1 MDMVNFTTPETVPSK
16 YSERRF
22 YRHSPYTTL
31 MRTTVEE
38 NAILGRWVGEKLAK
52 SKTRPVLILP
62 VRGFSEYDKEGG
74 VFYDPAADKAF
85 LDAAV
90 QPLGDRGDVVYLDAN
105 INEPVCAE
113 TAVAR
118 LISLISTHARKARQ
132 TT

>member
-85 LDAAV
+85 MDAAV
-90 QPLGDRGDVVYLDAN
+90 RPLA
-105 INEPVCAE
+105 IAE
-113 TAVAR
+113 MWCTWMPT
-118 LISLISTHARKARQ
+118 STSQSARKPPSHG
-132 TT
+132 